1 VTAFENMV
9 MVECRNDECPTLVEQ
24 LHCGDCDGDGFTTE
38 WTPESQGGG
47 SQRVRCDTCGG
58 RGQCEPGKEH
68 RREAWQVT
76 LGPESYGRRF
86 IVAGDECCPRCGSK
100 EMETVQ

>member
-1 VTAFENMV
+1 MSAFENVV

-24 LHCGDCDGDGFTTE
+24 LHCGDCDGDGHRTE
-38 WTPESQGGG
+38 WQPVNG
-47 SQRVRCDTCGG
+47 SSSRVRCETCAG
-58 RGQCEPGKEH
+58 RGQREPDKED

-86 IVAGDECCPRCGSK
+86 IVAGDECCPRCGGK
-100 EMETVQ
+100 EMEVVQ